1 MTRLLLMRRML
12 IRDDGQDVVD
22 EGVVDEEE
30 DGENVVEADVV
41 EADVVDVV
49 DILCFA
55 FAQKG
60 FF

>member
-1 MTRLLLMRRML
+1 MNP
-12 IRDDGQDVVD
+12 DEEVGEQDVGDEEVVD

-41 EADVVDVV
+41 DVV
-49 DILCFA
+49 DILFFA
-55 FAQKG
+55 FGQKG

>member
-1 MTRLLLMRRML
+1 M
-12 IRDDGQDVVD
+12 VVD
-22 EGVVDEEE
+22 EGVVDEVVVDEEE

-41 EADVVDVV
+41 

>member
-1 MTRLLLMRRML
+1 MNP
-12 IRDDGQDVVD
+12 DEEVGEQDVGDEEVVD

-30 DGENVVEADVV
+30 DGENVV

>member
-41 EADVVDVV
+41 DVV